1 MKQKITEKLREQRRL
16 ACKRYYD
23 KKKKDGF
30 KVKFIKD
37 EDLNK
42 CAEKLKTWVYTKK

>member
-1 MKQKITEKLREQRRL
+1 MKQKLTEKLREQRRL
-16 ACKRYYD
+16 ACKRYYE

-37 EDLNK
+37 EELNK
-42 CAEKLKTWVYTKK
+42 CMDLKKFKI